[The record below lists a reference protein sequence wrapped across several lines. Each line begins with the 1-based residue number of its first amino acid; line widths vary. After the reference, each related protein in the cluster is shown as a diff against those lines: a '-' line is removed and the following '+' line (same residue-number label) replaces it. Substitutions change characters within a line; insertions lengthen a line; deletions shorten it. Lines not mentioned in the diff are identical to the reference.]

1 MSIVRAVRSALK
13 CAGHW
18 VGETY
23 CAFGQ
28 RVAERFE
35 QVSDT
40 IAEKRDLAE
49 SHGEP
54 VRPTHAPEH
63 TR

>member
-1 MSIVRAVRSALK
+1 MSIVRAVRFGPEMCRSL
-13 CAGHW
+13 GW
-18 VGETY
+18 RNLLR
-23 CAFGQ
+23 FGQ

-40 IAEKRDLAE
+40 IAEKHDLAE

-54 VRPTHAPEH
+54 VRPTHVPS